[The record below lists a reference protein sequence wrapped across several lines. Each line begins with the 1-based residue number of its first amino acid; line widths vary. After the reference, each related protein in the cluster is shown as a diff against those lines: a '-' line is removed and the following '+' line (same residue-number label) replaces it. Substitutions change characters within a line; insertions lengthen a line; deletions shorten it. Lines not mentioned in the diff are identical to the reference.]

1 MNIED
6 LKKLL
11 RENVVNVVFTKV
23 NGEKREMTCTLLA
36 DKLPPQESKKE
47 PRESTNTISVWDL
60 EKNNWRSFR
69 LDSILS
75 VNTIISGSE
84 VILENTA

>member
-1 MNIED
+1 
-6 LKKLL
+6 
-11 RENVVNVVFTKV
+11 
-23 NGEKREMTCTLLA
+23 MTCTLLA
-36 DKLPPQESKKE
+36 DKLPPLESKKE